1 MTYKYAYFFLEVQG
15 PLCKDQDFAQLYW
28 WTLHLHEWNAS
39 SFQAHTPQCPIL
51 LLSSAK
57 LEHSQLIQAKE
68 WQNFLSNPNKV
79 ISPRSIL
86 ISKEPFEKLN
96 ILRQLRSGS
105 QDPQKNQSGIQL
117 GRRKES
123 VMEKTA

>member
-1 MTYKYAYFFLEVQG
+1 MT
-15 PLCKDQDFAQLYW
+15 
-28 WTLHLHEWNAS
+28 
-39 SFQAHTPQCPIL
+39 
-51 LLSSAK
+51 K
-57 LEHSQLIQAKE
+57 L
-68 WQNFLSNPNKV
+68 PDKV

-96 ILRQLRSGS
+96 ILRQLRFGS

>member
-1 MTYKYAYFFLEVQG
+1 MT
-15 PLCKDQDFAQLYW
+15 
-28 WTLHLHEWNAS
+28 
-39 SFQAHTPQCPIL
+39 
-51 LLSSAK
+51 K
-57 LEHSQLIQAKE
+57 L
-68 WQNFLSNPNKV
+68 PDKV

-96 ILRQLRSGS
+96 ILRQLRFGS
-105 QDPQKNQSGIQL
+105 QDSQKNQSGIQL

>member
-1 MTYKYAYFFLEVQG
+1 MT
-15 PLCKDQDFAQLYW
+15 
-28 WTLHLHEWNAS
+28 
-39 SFQAHTPQCPIL
+39 
-51 LLSSAK
+51 K
-57 LEHSQLIQAKE
+57 L
-68 WQNFLSNPNKV
+68 PDKV

-96 ILRQLRSGS
+96 ILRQLRFGS
-105 QDPQKNQSGIQL
+105 QDPQKKNQSGIQL